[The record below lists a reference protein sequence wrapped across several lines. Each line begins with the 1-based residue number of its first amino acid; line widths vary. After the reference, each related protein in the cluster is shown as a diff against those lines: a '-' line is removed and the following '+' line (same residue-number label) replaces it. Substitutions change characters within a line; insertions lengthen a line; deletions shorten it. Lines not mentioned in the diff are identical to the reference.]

1 MAAIGI
7 IINPNSRVNKK
18 TNCSSVNKF
27 KKIAGELA
35 DVRATQSIDELNFAI
50 KDFKKRK
57 YPYIA
62 ISGGDGTIHHVVTS
76 IINVYKKNIP
86 PILLLRDG
94 TMNNIASS
102 IGMKYKSDEALKL
115 FANHV
120 NHGKSMRL
128 VQRDTIRIGER
139 CGFLFGFG
147 LTTNIL
153 NEVYVYEKKGFRQ
166 NVRMLGK
173 TFAEAFM
180 TLTNID
186 ESDLSLLKTM
196 NAKIETDAGDVNFSK
211 VLCVIGGT
219 VENIGMGFSS
229 IYRANDIPGKFH
241 VLISG
246 MRPLQIVR
254 ELQKL
259 MVGQRIENSNHF
271 DEVCSYLRVKAKE
284 SFDYT
289 IDGDIYTAGKELV
302 VKAGVPLKFI
312 IF

>member
-1 MAAIGI
+1 MAVIGI

-27 KKIAGELA
+27 EKIAGDLA
-35 DVRATQSIDELNFAI
+35 DIRATHSIDELNSAI
-50 KDFKKRK
+50 KDFKKRN

-76 IINVYKKNIP
+76 IIKVYKKKIP

-102 IGMKYKSDEALKL
+102 IGMKQKSDEALKL
-115 FANHV
+115 FSSHI

-128 VQRDTIRIGER
+128 VQRDTVKIGER
-139 CGFLFGFG
+139 SGFLFGFG

-186 ESDLSLLKTM
+186 QSDLSLLKTM
-196 NAKIETDAGDVNFSK
+196 NATIETDAGDVNFSK

-259 MVGQRIENSNHF
+259 MVGQRIYSENHF
-271 DEVCSYLRVKAKE
+271 DEVCSYLRVKTKDN
-284 SFDYT
+284 FDYT
-289 IDGDIYTAGKELV
+289 IDGDIYTAEKELV
-302 VKAGVPLKFI
+302 VKSGIPLKFI